1 MQRISELQP
10 IKKRKCYDSYDKIQP
25 AEIAKWGIVCGVRPA
40 ARKFGISE
48 SMAWGI
54 IKSYK
59 VAKDENE
66 ELRELPWKYHAA
78 KIFLPSK
85 LDEKVLQMIKN
96 MRQARCIVNYNIVN
110 AIGKGIVLAKD
121 WTLLKVNDGS
131 LDLGFSWCQSI
142 F

>member
-1 MQRISELQP
+1 
-10 IKKRKCYDSYDKIQP
+10 
-25 AEIAKWGIVCGVRPA
+25 
-40 ARKFGISE
+40 
-48 SMAWGI
+48 MAWGI
-54 IKSYK
+54 IKNYK
-59 VAKDENE
+59 VAKVENE
-66 ELRELPWKYHAA
+66 ELRELPWKDHGA

>member
-1 MQRISELQP
+1 M
-10 IKKRKCYDSYDKIQP
+10 KKRQSYDSYDKIQP
-25 AEIAKWGIVCGVRPA
+25 AEIAKWVIVYEVRHA

-48 SMAWGI
+48 SIAWVI
-54 IKSYK
+54 IKNYK
-59 VAKDENE
+59 EAKVENE
-66 ELRELPWKYHAA
+66 ELRELPWKDHGA
-78 KIFLPSK
+78 KTFLPSK

-96 MRQARCIVNYNIVN
+96 TRQAGCIVNYNIVN